1 MSTIQAIYQQYSTRV
16 FRFAYGLCGDAH
28 LANDLVAETFVR
40 AMLSSTPIAM
50 ETVHGYLCTIARRLY
65 LKEWHRRQRHTELDD
80 VHYDMA
86 PGPEEQVMDA
96 QSFRK
101 SLAALQQ
108 LPEIDRTALLMRAED
123 AVPYEDIARALEIS
137 TSSAKVKV
145 FRARL
150 KLSQLLEEKS

>member
-1 MSTIQAIYQQYSTRV
+1 MSAIQSLYQQYATKV

-40 AMLSSTPIAM
+40 AMLSSTPIGM

-65 LKEWHRRQRHTELDD
+65 LKEWHRRQRHAEFED
-80 VHYDMA
+80 VYCDTA
-86 PGPEEQVMDA
+86 PGPEDQVSDA
-96 QSFRK
+96 QSFRNT
-101 SLAALQQ
+101 LAALQQ

-123 AVPYEDIARALEIS
+123 SVPYEDIARALDIS
-137 TSSAKVKV
+137 LGSAKVKV

-150 KLSQLLEEKS
+150 KLSQLLKETS

>member
-1 MSTIQAIYQQYSTRV
+1 MYAIQTLYEQHAPKV

-40 AMLSSTPIAM
+40 AMLSSTPIVT
-50 ETVHGYLCTIARRLY
+50 ETVHAYLFTIARRLY
-65 LKEWHRRQRHTELDD
+65 LKEWHRRQRHSELED
-80 VHYDMA
+80 VYCDMA
-86 PGPEEQVMDA
+86 PGPEEQAIEA
-96 QSFRK
+96 QSFK
-101 SLAALQQ
+101 NTLVALQQ

-137 TSSAKVKV
+137 ISSSKVKV

-150 KLSQLLEEKS
+150 KLSQLLKDES